1 MMNNKIEKQIKKTYD
16 LIKEILIIKGQNFKK
31 KKESENLSGKDITLN
46 EGQPGQ
52 EINLLEVQE
61 IVVINVKRRCRGIKL
76 IVN

>member
-1 MMNNKIEKQIKKTYD
+1 MNNKIEKQIKKTND
-16 LIKEILIIKGQNFKK
+16 LIKEILIIKGQNLK
-31 KKESENLSGKDITLN
+31 KKESENPSGKDTTLI

-61 IVVINVKRRCRGIKL
+61 IIVINVKRRCRGIKL

>member
-1 MMNNKIEKQIKKTYD
+1 MNDEIEKQIKKNIWPNQRDFNNQRTK
-16 LIKEILIIKGQNFKK
+16 LQK
-31 KKESENLSGKDITLN
+31 KKESENLSGKDTTLN

-61 IVVINVKRRCRGIKL
+61 IVVINVKRRWRGIKL